1 MNPTISG
8 MPTHDSRGKGL
19 AASLKISSPYIAIIR
34 GGKFVFPDVTSRS
47 ENPRS
52 FRAEIYGT

>member
-8 MPTHDSRGKGL
+8 MPTHDSRGTGL

-52 FRAEIYGT
+52 FRAKI